1 MTIHVLKC
9 WPEPF
14 EAVLSGRKKAEIRHD
29 DRGFEVGDLLCLQE
43 WEPGTMTYTG
53 RELSRRVSDI
63 TRSAGPVR
71 FLDGLVVL
79 SLEDPQGLG
88 DLQAEQARLQ
98 ALLHQVAELLGV
110 KPAFGAVEEEPLL
123 TAAKRLAV
131 KAGEDTRL
139 AVVLDLIRQAH
150 GTVLMGSAPAA
161 KANLGEAA
169 RLLAALIDGRE

>member
-43 WEPGTMTYTG
+43 WDPGTMTYTG
-53 RELSRRVSDI
+53 RELCRRASDI

-88 DLQAEQARLQ
+88 DLQAEQERLQ

-110 KPAFGAVEEEPLL
+110 APVFGAVEEEPLL
-123 TAAKRLAV
+123 AAARAV
-131 KAGEDTRL
+131 KDRRDA
-139 AVVLDLIRQAH
+139 DLYQLTQFCEFEGA
-150 GTVLMGSAPAA
+150 
-161 KANLGEAA
+161 
-169 RLLAALIDGRE
+169 